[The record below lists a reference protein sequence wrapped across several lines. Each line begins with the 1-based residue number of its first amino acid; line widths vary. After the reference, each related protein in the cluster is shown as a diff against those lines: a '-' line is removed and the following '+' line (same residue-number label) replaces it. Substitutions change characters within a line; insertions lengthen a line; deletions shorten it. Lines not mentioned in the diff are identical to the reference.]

1 MSSEDQFRHYFP
13 LMRRIVILVAV
24 LTAIP
29 VILWTITVF
38 VRGYFGPPKIA
49 DPLPLATV
57 SVEAPAAP
65 AASQDASPA
74 PQQPKLVDAQPVVE
88 ARATVTDA
96 RTMPPAVKWPALG
109 DRQGGSDAAP
119 PPGTPGAA
127 AMAPAGGTA
136 DQRASPAGQMM
147 AARTMAAAPA
157 MPTGEAMPGASA
169 ATAGTLVAQDP
180 PDQDQQTA
188 DTVSPRAEP
197 TAGPVPLPRH
207 RPRSFAML
215 QGSVP
220 MPRPR
225 PEAAGS
231 AGSEANPNPIG
242 WLQKIFT
249 PQQQ

>member
-13 LMRRIVILVAV
+13 LMRRIVTLVAV

-29 VILWTITVF
+29 VMLWTITVF

-49 DPLPLATV
+49 DPRPLATV
-57 SVEAPAAP
+57 SVEAPTAP

-88 ARATVTDA
+88 AVTDA
-96 RTMPPAVKWPALG
+96 RTTPPAVKWSAPG
-109 DRQGGSDAAP
+109 DRQGGSDAAT
-119 PPGTPGAA
+119 PPGAPGAA
-127 AMAPAGGTA
+127 AMAPAGAAA
-136 DQRASPAGQMM
+136 DHRVSPAGQMM

-157 MPTGEAMPGASA
+157 MPTGEAMQGASA
-169 ATAGTLVAQDP
+169 ATTGTLAAQDP

-188 DTVSPRAEP
+188 DTVSPGAEQ

-207 RPRSFAML
+207 RPPSFAML